1 MFYTTNSSKAM
12 KTAVNFPKQFAIALL
27 GIAISFPANGQSTE
41 NLTGTLLNAS
51 TRESVPFANVVLYQL
66 PDSVFIA
73 GTNTDTDGNF
83 QLPFK
88 TGNPSFLKFS
98 YMGFESFVL
107 PLKDLGKLELGNL
120 YFQESEL
127 LLETLMVEGEKIKG
141 ITEGE
146 KAVFLI
152 NKQHIASSNTGMD
165 ILNLIPGV
173 FVDFNQSIRI
183 SGKNKVLVFVNGA
196 ERDHRYVQQLRA
208 EQIDKIELILNPSAR
223 FAGEADAVINI
234 LLTEKESGFS
244 GMVYGELPISRG
256 EVYSF
261 PTASFSF
268 YSAKLHAYTSYNGA
282 FSIFGV
288 TQGYEREIEAEEIL
302 MEQKTRQRS
311 LSHTFHQGLEY
322 ALTPNTLIHG
332 YLAAS
337 WFSETHNGN
346 ITLQK
351 NQMQSW
357 NAQRKEEDNNRSLTT
372 ALFFQHEFDMEK
384 DKGITVDWTRSR
396 LTGENRL
403 TFHQE
408 QESTVNHIRPEQQ
421 VSNLRTDFRT
431 KLGTSYRL
439 STGFQVQRQDF
450 GNGHENQFDFRSDLM
465 AVYGSMNW
473 KRKAWDAEVG
483 MRVEQIQI
491 QTAHQEE
498 TNKNLYPLPNARIGY
513 VWNERHS
520 ARLFFR
526 SSMVYPLFHQLNDYE
541 TFLDPYTL
549 SFGNQSLQ
557 PYLFHQANFEHT
569 WNTGNLMLMNAL
581 FFEKRSNMINGLH
594 TLNTSGLMEVTFA
607 NLGDLYQTGIQS
619 SGALRLNKSIS
630 INHLVRLFHS
640 HSIGNEQRIF
650 PARNKVAVETGI
662 SGMIALEKDINI
674 TLRFRYLS
682 PVNDIQSDFFSGPL
696 YFLAAEKKL
705 GDQWKVGLTSA
716 MPLSRHFT
724 YYGLETQGKQFYQR
738 TKGEINMS
746 RIPLWF
752 TVNYSFQKGKSVQKE
767 KKKVSNGLHINKRGF

>member
-1 MFYTTNSSKAM
+1 MKNPAIFLKQVTIVMIGISLTFPFLAKA
-12 KTAVNFPKQFAIALL
+12 QF
-27 GIAISFPANGQSTE
+27 TE
-41 NLTGTLLNAS
+41 KLTGTLLNAS
-51 TRESVPFANVVLYQL
+51 TEEPVPFANVGLYQL

-73 GTNTDTDGNF
+73 GTNTDTEGNF
-83 QLPFK
+83 ELPFK
-88 TGNPSFLKFS
+88 NGNASFLKFS
-98 YMGFESFVL
+98 FMGFESFKL
-107 PLKDLGKLELGNL
+107 PLEDLGKPGLGNL
-120 YFQESEL
+120 YFRESEM
-127 LLETLMVEGEKIKG
+127 LLETLVVEGEKVKG
-141 ITEGE
+141 STEGE

-152 NKQHIASSNTGMD
+152 NKQHVAASNTGMD

-183 SGKNKVLVFVNGA
+183 SGKNKVLIFVNGA
-196 ERDHRYVQQLRA
+196 ERDHKYVQQLRA

-223 FAGEADAVINI
+223 FAGEADAVIHI
-234 LLTEKESGFS
+234 LLSEKESGFS

-268 YSAKLHAYTSYNGA
+268 YSPKLHAYTSYNGA
-282 FSIFGV
+282 FSIFDV
-288 TQGYEREIEAEEIL
+288 TQGYERENEPEEKIL

-322 ALTPNTLIHG
+322 ALAPNTLIHG

-357 NAQRKEEDNNRSLTT
+357 NAQREEKDSNRSLTT
-372 ALFFQHEFDMEK
+372 ALFFQHEFDGDK
-384 DKGITVDWTRSR
+384 DKGITVDWTHSR
-396 LTGENRL
+396 LRGENRL
-403 TFHQE
+403 TFLQE
-408 QESTVNHIRPEQQ
+408 KESYVNHIQPEQK

-431 KLGTSYRL
+431 KLGTAYRL
-439 STGFQVQRQDF
+439 STGFQVQRQHF
-450 GNGHENQFDFRSDLM
+450 GNGHENKFDFRSSLL
-465 AVYGSMNW
+465 ALYGSMNW
-473 KRKAWDAEVG
+473 KRNAWDAEVG
-483 MRVEQIQI
+483 MRAEQIQI
-491 QTAHQEE
+491 QIANHEE
-498 TNKNLYPLPNARIGY
+498 VNANLFLLPNARIGY

-520 ARLFFR
+520 ARFFFR
-526 SSMVYPLFHQLNDYE
+526 SSIVYPLFHQLNNYE

-619 SGALRLNKSIS
+619 SGAMRLSKSIS
-630 INHLVRLFHS
+630 INHLVRFFHS
-640 HSIGNEQRIF
+640 HSIGNEPMIF
-650 PARNKVAVETGI
+650 PPRNKLAVETGV
-662 SGMIALEKDINI
+662 SGMIALERDVNI

-705 GDQWKVGLTSA
+705 GDQWKVGLTTA
-716 MPLSRHFT
+716 MPFSRRFT
-724 YYGLETQGKQFYQR
+724 YNGLETQGDQFHQR
-738 TKGEINMS
+738 TTGQINMS
-746 RIPLWF
+746 RLPIWL
-752 TVNYSFQKGKSVQKE
+752 TLNYSFNKGKSVQKE

>member
-1 MFYTTNSSKAM
+1 M
-12 KTAVNFPKQFAIALL
+12 KTLAIFPKQFAIAMM
-27 GIAISFPANGQSTE
+27 GIALSFPFLTNAQSTE
-41 NLTGTLLNAS
+41 KLTGTLLNAS
-51 TRESVPFANVVLYQL
+51 TEEPVPFANVALYQL
-66 PDSVFIA
+66 PDSLFIA

-83 QLPFK
+83 QLPFTVDK
-88 TGNPSFLKFS
+88 PSFLKFS
-98 YMGFESFVL
+98 YMGFESFKL
-107 PLKDLGKLELGNL
+107 PLEALGEPGLGNL
-120 YFQESEL
+120 YFRESEM
-127 LLETLMVEGEKIKG
+127 LLETLLIEGDKIKG
-141 ITEGE
+141 STEGE
-146 KAVFLI
+146 KAIFLI
-152 NKQHIASSNTGMD
+152 NKQHLAASNTGMD

-183 SGKNKVLVFVNGA
+183 SGKNKVLIFVNGA

-223 FAGEADAVINI
+223 FAGEADAVIHI
-234 LLTEKESGFS
+234 LLIEKESGFS
-244 GMVYGELPISRG
+244 GMVYGEFPISRS

-261 PTASFSF
+261 PTTSFSF
-268 YSAKLHAYTSYNGA
+268 YTPKIHAYTSYNGA
-282 FSIFGV
+282 FSIFDV
-288 TQGYEREIEAEEIL
+288 THGYDREIVGEGRIL
-302 MEQKTRQRS
+302 MEQKTRQKS

-322 ALTPNTLIHG
+322 ALAPNTLIHG

-351 NQMQSW
+351 DQMEVW
-357 NAQRKEEDNNRSLTT
+357 TAQREEKDRNRSLTT
-372 ALFFQHEFDMEK
+372 ALYFQHEFDMEK
-384 DKGITVDWTRSR
+384 DKGITVDWTQSR

-408 QESTVNHIRPEQQ
+408 QESFVNLIRPEQQ
-421 VSNLRTDFRT
+421 VSNLRIDFRT
-431 KLGTSYRL
+431 KLGTAYRL
-439 STGFQVQRQDF
+439 STGFQLQRQHF

-465 AVYGSMNW
+465 ALYGSMNW
-473 KRKAWDAEVG
+473 KRNAWDAEVG
-483 MRVEQIQI
+483 IRVEQIQI
-491 QTAHQEE
+491 QTANQEE

-526 SSMVYPLFHQLNDYE
+526 SAMVYPLFHQLNDYE

-549 SFGNQSLQ
+549 SFGNQGLQ
-557 PYLFHQANFEHT
+557 PYLFHQANLEHT

-594 TLNTSGLMEVTFA
+594 TLNTSGLMEITFA

-662 SGMIALEKDINI
+662 SGMIALERDVNI

-705 GDQWKVGLTSA
+705 GDQWKVGVTSA
-716 MPLSRHFT
+716 MPLSRRFT
-724 YYGLETQGKQFYQR
+724 YYGLETQGNQFYQR
-738 TKGEINMS
+738 TKGQINMS

-752 TVNYSFQKGKSVQKE
+752 TVNYSFQRGKSVQKE
-767 KKKVSNGLHINKRGF
+767 RKKVSDGLHINKRGF